1 MGRNMKKIIG
11 FLIFVIILLNAA
23 SLQAQN
29 TPSQI
34 SDEQAHEIVLTGTPD
49 DVKKLIQSGYDVNK
63 VYQCNTLLNV
73 AVKSAVYSR
82 NANKH
87 PTYALEKIKLLTK
100 AGANIN
106 KVSCIGISMPA
117 LHWAVALPSLI
128 PDMERDV
135 NIAIDEKIKNKIG
148 ECNFPGIVSKPCGEI
163 TSEEREE
170 IRIAIKGAMQLAY
183 RKFIPY
189 FMEIIDFLVKSGADI
204 NLKAGTFE
212 TSPLHLAAA
221 NPQEITLEPLKYLIQ
236 KGADI
241 NIQDSDGNTAL
252 FWAYSVEND
261 RIVNELIKAGA
272 DENIKNAEGAFYY
285 DVKSVKQR
293 ILLDQRG
300 DIEIETYE

>member
-1 MGRNMKKIIG
+1 MKKIIG

-189 FMEIIDFLVKSGADI
+189 FMEIIDFLVESGADI
-204 NLKAGTFE
+204 NLKAGTIG
-212 TSPLHLAAA
+212 TAPLHIAAT
-221 NPQEITLEPLKYLIQ
+221 NPQDVTLEPLQYLIA
-236 KGADI
+236 KGANL
-241 NIQDSDGNTAL
+241 NIQDNNGNTPL
-252 FWAYSVEND
+252 FWAYG
-261 RIVNELIKAGA
+261 VNNAKAVDILINAGA
-272 DENIKNAEGAFYY
+272 NTAIINKEGVIYKDVEGKKIRGFMDNNANM
-285 DVKSVKQR
+285 
-293 ILLDQRG
+293 ILD
-300 DIEIETYE
+300 

>member
-1 MGRNMKKIIG
+1 MKKTIG

-23 SLQAQN
+23 SLHAQN